1 MSIIVLD
8 ELMQALG
15 DLHSVHDLE
24 DAVYDVRENI
34 DWELEP
40 FDGSSWDH
48 PRVKKYSR
56 AVETI
61 LQALEEWEETFQK
74 GSK

>member
-8 ELMQALG
+8 ELMQALR
-15 DLHSVHDLE
+15 DLHNIHDLE
-24 DAVYDVRENI
+24 DAVYSVREEI
-34 DWELEP
+34 DWEAEP

-48 PRVKKYSR
+48 PRVKKYSE

-61 LQALEEWEETFQK
+61 LQALEEWE
-74 GSK
+74 SR